1 MDTSDLPNTAPA
13 AQGKGMP
20 RINLV
25 TMFRLSLFQMGLGIL
40 AVLTLGVLNRV
51 MIDELAIPAAIA
63 ATTLAV
69 SQFVAPARVWF
80 GQVSDAKPLW
90 GNHRTSY
97 IWISA
102 ALLTLILS
110 LAVRVVWQLGE
121 IVQAAGGWV
130 WTVETG
136 GWTALLALLLGL
148 YGLGVGASST
158 IFFTL
163 LVDVSDEDNRGKL
176 IGIVWSMMT
185 VGIAVGGIS
194 SKILLSP
201 LESPNA
207 SIELLRSSINGLFI
221 LVPAIVFGL
230 ALIATWGIEK
240 KYSRYSSRS
249 MLPNREDQIT
259 LGNALKIL
267 SATRQTGIFFTFMFV
282 LIFSLFMQEPVLE
295 PYGGEVFGMP
305 IPQTSLLN
313 TFWGVG
319 MLMSLSATGFF
330 LVPRLG
336 KRNTTKLGCLS
347 VAVCLVS
354 IIVAGFTAK
363 AMLFQVTLVLF
374 GLSTGIATT
383 GALSLMLDLTAAETA
398 GTFVGAWSLAQA
410 IARGAAIV
418 GGGVVLNL
426 GNSLFTTPVLAYSL
440 VFALQALGMIL
451 AISLLNWVDVNE
463 FRKNTD
469 SAISTVMEG
478 DIDG

>member
-1 MDTSDLPNTAPA
+1 
-13 AQGKGMP
+13 
-20 RINLV
+20 
-25 TMFRLSLFQMGLGIL
+25 
-40 AVLTLGVLNRV
+40 
-51 MIDELAIPAAIA
+51 
-63 ATTLAV
+63 
-69 SQFVAPARVWF
+69 
-80 GQVSDAKPLW
+80 
-90 GNHRTSY
+90 
-97 IWISA
+97 
-102 ALLTLILS
+102 
-110 LAVRVVWQLGE
+110 
-121 IVQAAGGWV
+121 
-130 WTVETG
+130 
-136 GWTALLALLLGL
+136 
-148 YGLGVGASST
+148 
-158 IFFTL
+158 
-163 LVDVSDEDNRGKL
+163 
-176 IGIVWSMMT
+176 MMT

-201 LESPNA
+201 LENPNA

-440 VFALQALGMIL
+440 VFALQALGMIV